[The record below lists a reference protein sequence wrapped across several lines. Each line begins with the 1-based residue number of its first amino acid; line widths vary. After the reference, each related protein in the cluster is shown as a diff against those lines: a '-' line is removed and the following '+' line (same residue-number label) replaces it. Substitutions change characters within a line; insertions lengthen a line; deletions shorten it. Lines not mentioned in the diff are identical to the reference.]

1 MIEVGDSS
9 NPTAID
15 ARTVAMLEAYFG
27 MRLAGEP
34 GLRDLLDVVEVAGG
48 QWLFR
53 QDEPGSGS

>member
-9 NPTAID
+9 DPTAID

-34 GLRDLLDVVEVAGG
+34 GLRDLLDP
-48 QWLFR
+48 QLNR
-53 QDEPGSGS
+53 QR